1 MADSNQSSPVGI
13 RTHDQRLRVFV
24 SSTLEELEAERRAAR
39 AAIEQLRLHPVMFE
53 SGASPHPARALY
65 RAFLDQSD
73 VFVGIYWQS
82 YGWVAQGSAISGL
95 EDEFRLASQMPRLVY
110 VKIPAPGIEPMLS
123 RMLEEVR
130 TEGGPTYKTFADA
143 AELRELLANDLA
155 MLLSER
161 FGGAGSDGGG
171 SVVPVPVTVLVGR
184 DGDVAQVA
192 DLVSAD
198 GNRLVVLTG
207 AGGVGKTRLALAVL
221 EQTRSRWVDG
231 VAFAD
236 LSRVTDPSLVPE
248 AIAVALGF
256 RGQGREDPLDIL
268 GRRLAGKHMLVV
280 LDDFDQVLAAA
291 PVVPQLLQRAPQL
304 HLLVTSRVV
313 LRVRGEREWR
323 VAPLGLPP
331 GDGDPA
337 ESPAVCLLVER
348 ARDVQP
354 GFELTSGNTATIVE
368 VCRRLDG
375 LPLAL
380 ELAATWLRLLTP
392 QQLLQQLA
400 QHMERRGA
408 LVDVPERQQTMTA
421 TIGWSYDLL
430 PEPARELLAR
440 LTVFAAPFTMDAAEA
455 VSGQEAAS
463 VAEVL
468 AVLLDHNM
476 VSPAERLDGERA
488 FRLLNMIHH
497 YAAERLKMTDDALC
511 GLASYLLGVLER
523 ASFQHG
529 SQDWSRRLLDSE
541 TPNLQVILT
550 WAAERRQPSG
560 ELLRRLGEVW
570 GWLLARGSLAHTSG
584 LTKLIQSWPAA
595 GLPSESDTLARDWL
609 IMVSLVDDPQFAAR
623 VGELIDRVLPDA
635 RRLEQPSRWAMMLMI
650 RAAARPYAVGSPA
663 RAEYEEALAVA
674 RRAGDLVALGYIL
687 SHFGLFLNVDG
698 DLARAQ
704 AMHEEMLAITRSL
717 ADQNQHAEARYDLA
731 LDALG
736 AGDAAAAQ
744 SHLAAAARRYSEIHN
759 LAGMAR
765 CLGALAEVAREH
777 QRPHLAARLVGA
789 AAAARAVGL
798 APGPLVEMAEG
809 RITKSV
815 QAALSDAD
823 FNADVAQGRAETPE
837 AALAAAW
844 AALEAATEPVRGS
857 AAGPANGADDGN
869 ER

>member
-1 MADSNQSSPVGI
+1 MADSNQSSPAGI

-53 SGASPHPARALY
+53 SGASPHPARAVY

-82 YGWVAQGSAISGL
+82 YGWVARGSDISGL
-95 EDEFRLASQMPRLVY
+95 EDEFRMASQMPRLVY
-110 VKIPAPGIEPMLS
+110 VKIPAPGIEPGLS
-123 RMLEEVR
+123 RMLEKVR

-143 AELRELLANDLA
+143 GELRELLANDLA
-155 MLLSER
+155 ALLSQR
-161 FGGAGSDGGG
+161 FGGTSSEGSG
-171 SVVPVPVTVLVGR
+171 SLVPVPVTVLVGR
-184 DGDVAQVA
+184 DRDVAQVA

-198 GNRLVVLTG
+198 DNRLVVLTG

-221 EQTRSRWVDG
+221 ERTRSRWDDG

-236 LSRVTDPSLVPE
+236 LSRVTDPSVVPA
-248 AIAVALGF
+248 AIARALGF

-291 PVVPQLLQRAPQL
+291 PVVPQLLQRAPRL

-323 VAPLGLPP
+323 VEPLGLPL

-337 ESPAVCLLVER
+337 ASPAVRLFVDR
-348 ARDVQP
+348 VRDVQP
-354 GFELTSGNTATIVE
+354 GFELAEGDTAAIVE
-368 VCRRLDG
+368 LCRRLDG

-392 QQLLQQLA
+392 QQLLQQLTE
-400 QHMERRGA
+400 HMERRGA
-408 LVDVPERQQTMTA
+408 LIDVPDRQQTMTA
-421 TIGWSYDLL
+421 TIGWSYQLL
-430 PEPARELLAR
+430 PEPARRLLAR
-440 LTVFAAPFTMDAAEA
+440 LTVFAAPFTKDAADA
-455 VSGQEAAS
+455 VSGHDAKRAVED
-463 VAEVL
+463 L
-468 AVLLDHNM
+468 AVLVDHSM

-488 FRLLNMIHH
+488 FRMLNMIHH
-497 YAAERLKMTDDALC
+497 YAAEGLKSPDDPLGC
-511 GLASYLLGVLER
+511 LERYLLGILER
-523 ASFQHG
+523 ASPQHG
-529 SQDWSRRLLDSE
+529 SQDWARRLLDSE

-560 ELLRRLGEVW
+560 ELLRRVGDVW
-570 GWLLARGSLAHTSG
+570 VWLLARGNLAHSSG
-584 LTKLIQSWPAA
+584 LAKLVRSWPAA

-609 IMVSLVDDPQFAAR
+609 IMVSLIDDGQFAAQ

-650 RAAARPYAVGSPA
+650 RAAARPYAAGSPA
-663 RAEYEEALAVA
+663 RAEYEEAMAVA
-674 RRAGDLVALGYIL
+674 RGAGDLVALGYIL

-698 DLARAQ
+698 DSARAQ
-704 AMHEEMLAITRSL
+704 AMHEEALAVARSL
-717 ADQNQHAEARYDLA
+717 GDQNQHAGARYGLA
-731 LDALG
+731 LDALRV
-736 AGDAAAAQ
+736 GDATAAQ
-744 SHLAAAARRYSEIHN
+744 SHLAAAARGYSEIHN

-765 CLGALAEVAREH
+765 CLGALAEVARQQ
-777 QRPHLAARLVGA
+777 QRPHLAARLLGA

-798 APGPLVEMAEG
+798 APGPLVKEAEG
-809 RITKSV
+809 RITKNV
-815 QAALSDAD
+815 RAVLSDAD

-837 AALAAAW
+837 AALAAAR
-844 AALEAATEPVRGS
+844 AALEAATEPER
-857 AAGPANGADDGN
+857 GPAS
-869 ER
+869 

>member
-1 MADSNQSSPVGI
+1 MADSNQGAPAGI

-39 AAIEQLRLHPVMFE
+39 AAIDQLRLHPVMFE

-82 YGWVAQGSAISGL
+82 YGWVARGSDISGL

-110 VKIPAPGIEPMLS
+110 VKIPAPGIEPGLS
-123 RMLEEVR
+123 RMLAKVR
-130 TEGGPTYKTFADA
+130 TEGGPTYKTFGDVG
-143 AELRELLANDLA
+143 ELRELLANDLA
-155 MLLSER
+155 TLLSER
-161 FGGAGSDGGG
+161 FGGTSSDGSG

-184 DGDVAQVA
+184 DRDVVQVA

-198 GNRLVVLTG
+198 DNRLVVLTG

-221 EQTRSRWVDG
+221 ERTRSRWDDG

-236 LSRVTDPSLVPE
+236 LSRVTDPSVVPA
-248 AIAVALGF
+248 AIARALGF

-291 PVVPQLLQRAPQL
+291 PVVPQLLQRAPRM

-323 VAPLGLPP
+323 VEPLGLPL

-337 ESPAVCLLVER
+337 ASPAVRLFVDR
-348 ARDVQP
+348 VRDVQP
-354 GFELTSGNTATIVE
+354 GFELADGDRAAIVE
-368 VCRRLDG
+368 LCRRLDG

-392 QQLLQQLA
+392 QQLLQQLTE
-400 QHMERRGA
+400 HMERRGA
-408 LVDVPERQQTMTA
+408 LIDVPDRQQTMTA
-421 TIGWSYDLL
+421 TIGWSYQLL
-430 PEPARELLAR
+430 PEPARRLLAR
-440 LTVFAAPFTMDAAEA
+440 LTVFAAPFTKDAADA
-455 VSGQEAAS
+455 VSGHDAARA
-463 VAEVL
+463 VEDL
-468 AVLLDHNM
+468 AVLVDHSM

-488 FRLLNMIHH
+488 FRMLNMIHH
-497 YAAERLKMTDDALC
+497 YAAEGLKSPDDPLGC
-511 GLASYLLGVLER
+511 LERYLLGVLER
-523 ASFQHG
+523 ASPQHG
-529 SQDWSRRLLDSE
+529 SQDWARRLLDSE

-560 ELLRRLGEVW
+560 ELLRRVGDVW
-570 GWLLARGSLAHTSG
+570 VWLLARGNLAHSSG
-584 LTKLIQSWPAA
+584 LAKLVKSWPAA
-595 GLPSESDTLARDWL
+595 GLLSESDTLARDWL
-609 IMVSLVDDPQFAAR
+609 IMVSLIDDGQFAAQ

-674 RRAGDLVALGYIL
+674 RGAGDLVALGYIL

-704 AMHEEMLAITRSL
+704 AMHEEALAIARSL
-717 ADQNQHAEARYDLA
+717 GDQNQHADARYGLA
-731 LDALG
+731 LDAVR
-736 AGDAAAAQ
+736 AGDAAAVQ
-744 SHLAAAARRYSEIHN
+744 SHLAAAGRGYSEIHN

-765 CLGALAEVAREH
+765 CLGALAEVARQQQH
-777 QRPHLAARLVGA
+777 PHLAARLLGA

-809 RITKSV
+809 RITKNV

-837 AALAAAW
+837 AAFAAAW
-844 AALEAATEPVRGS
+844 ADLEAAAEPE
-857 AAGPANGADDGN
+857 AGPAS
-869 ER
+869 

>member
-1 MADSNQSSPVGI
+1 MADSNQGSPAGI

-73 VFVGIYWQS
+73 VFVGIYWQR
-82 YGWVAQGSAISGL
+82 YGWVARGSAISGL

-110 VKIPAPGIEPMLS
+110 VKIPAPGIESGLS
-123 RMLEEVR
+123 RMLEKVR

-143 AELRELLANDLA
+143 GELRELLANDLA
-155 MLLSER
+155 ALLSER
-161 FGGAGSDGGG
+161 FGGTSSDGSG

-184 DGDVAQVA
+184 DRDVAQVA

-198 GNRLVVLTG
+198 DHRLVVLTG

-221 EQTRSRWVDG
+221 ERTRSRWDDG

-248 AIAVALGF
+248 AIAMALGF
-256 RGQGREDPLDIL
+256 RGQGREDPLDTL
-268 GRRLAGKHMLVV
+268 GRRLAGKHTLVV
-280 LDDFDQVLAAA
+280 LDDFDRVLAAA
-291 PVVPQLLQRAPQL
+291 PVVPQLLQRAPRL

-323 VAPLGLPP
+323 LEPLGLSF

-337 ESPAVCLLVER
+337 DSPAVRLFVDR
-348 ARDVQP
+348 VRDVQP
-354 GFELTSGNTATIVE
+354 GFELTDGNTAAIVE
-368 VCRRLDG
+368 LCRRLDG

-380 ELAATWLRLLTP
+380 ELAATWLRVLTP

-408 LVDVPERQQTMTA
+408 LIDVPDRQQTMTD
-421 TIGWSYDLL
+421 TIGWSYQQL
-430 PEPARELLAR
+430 PEPARQLLAR
-440 LTVFAAPFTMDAAEA
+440 LTVFAAPFTKDAADA
-455 VSGQEAAS
+455 VSRHDAAR
-463 VAEVL
+463 AADDL
-468 AVLLDHNM
+468 AVLLDHSM

-488 FRLLNMIHH
+488 FRMLNMIHN
-497 YAAERLKMTDDALC
+497 YAAERLESPDDAL
-511 GLASYLLGVLER
+511 GRLERYLLRVLER
-523 ASFQHG
+523 ASPQHG
-529 SQDWSRRLLDSE
+529 SQDWARRLLDSE

-560 ELLRRLGEVW
+560 ELLRRIGDVW
-570 GWLLARGSLAHTSG
+570 VWLLARGNLAHSSG
-584 LTKLIQSWPAA
+584 LAKLIKSWPAA
-595 GLPSESDTLARDWL
+595 GLPSKSDTLARDWL
-609 IMVSLVDDPQFAAR
+609 TMVSLVDDGQFATL

-674 RRAGDLVALGYIL
+674 RGAGDLVAVGYIL

-698 DLARAQ
+698 DLSRAQ
-704 AMHEEMLAITRSL
+704 AMHEEVLAITRSL
-717 ADQNQHAEARYDLA
+717 GDRNQHAEARYALA
-731 LDALG
+731 LDALR

-744 SHLAAAARRYSEIHN
+744 SHLAAAARGYSEIQN
-759 LAGMAR
+759 LAGIAR
-765 CLGALAEVAREH
+765 CLGALAEVARQR
-777 QRPHLAARLVGA
+777 QRPHLAARLLGA

-798 APGPLVEMAEG
+798 APGPLVEKAEG
-809 RITKSV
+809 RITNNV

-844 AALEAATEPVRGS
+844 AALEGATEPE
-857 AAGPANGADDGN
+857 AGPAS
-869 ER
+869 

>member
-1 MADSNQSSPVGI
+1 MADSNQGSPAGI

-73 VFVGIYWQS
+73 VFVGIYWQR
-82 YGWVAQGSAISGL
+82 YGWVARGSAISGL

-110 VKIPAPGIEPMLS
+110 VKIPAPGIESGLS
-123 RMLEEVR
+123 RMLEKVR

-143 AELRELLANDLA
+143 GELRELLANDLA
-155 MLLSER
+155 ALLSER
-161 FGGAGSDGGG
+161 FGGTSSDGSG

-184 DGDVAQVA
+184 DRDVAQVA

-198 GNRLVVLTG
+198 DHRLVVLTG

-221 EQTRSRWVDG
+221 ERTRSRWDDG

-248 AIAVALGF
+248 AIAMALGF
-256 RGQGREDPLDIL
+256 RRQGREDPLDTL
-268 GRRLAGKHMLVV
+268 GRRLAGKHTLVV

-291 PVVPQLLQRAPQL
+291 PVVPQLLQRAPRL

-323 VAPLGLPP
+323 LEPLGLSL

-337 ESPAVCLLVER
+337 DSPAVRLFVDR
-348 ARDVQP
+348 VRDVQP
-354 GFELTSGNTATIVE
+354 GFELTDGNTAAIVE
-368 VCRRLDG
+368 LCRRLDG

-380 ELAATWLRLLTP
+380 ELAATWLRVLTP

-400 QHMERRGA
+400 QHMERGGA
-408 LVDVPERQQTMTA
+408 LIDVPDRQQTMTA
-421 TIGWSYDLL
+421 TIGWSYQQL
-430 PEPARELLAR
+430 PEPARQLLAR
-440 LTVFAAPFTMDAAEA
+440 LTVFAAPFTKDAADA
-455 VSGQEAAS
+455 VSRHDAARA
-463 VAEVL
+463 AEDL
-468 AVLLDHNM
+468 AVLLDHSM

-488 FRLLNMIHH
+488 FRMLNMIHN
-497 YAAERLKMTDDALC
+497 YAAERLESPDDAL
-511 GLASYLLGVLER
+511 GRLERYLLRVLER
-523 ASFQHG
+523 ASPQHG
-529 SQDWSRRLLDSE
+529 SQDWARQLLDSE

-560 ELLRRLGEVW
+560 ELLRRIGDVW
-570 GWLLARGSLAHTSG
+570 VWLLARGNLAHSSG
-584 LTKLIQSWPAA
+584 LAKLIKSWPAA

-609 IMVSLVDDPQFAAR
+609 TMVSLVDDGQFATQ

-674 RRAGDLVALGYIL
+674 RGAGDLVAVGYIL

-698 DLARAQ
+698 DLSRAQ
-704 AMHEEMLAITRSL
+704 AMHEEVLAITRSL
-717 ADQNQHAEARYDLA
+717 GDRNQHAEARYALA
-731 LDALG
+731 LDALR
-736 AGDAAAAQ
+736 AGDAAAAK
-744 SHLAAAARRYSEIHN
+744 SHLAAAARGYFEIQN
-759 LAGMAR
+759 LAGIAR
-765 CLGALAEVAREH
+765 CLGALAEVARQR
-777 QRPHLAARLVGA
+777 QRPHLAARLLGA

-798 APGPLVEMAEG
+798 APGPLVEKAEG
-809 RITKSV
+809 RITNNV

-844 AALEAATEPVRGS
+844 AALEGATEPE
-857 AAGPANGADDGN
+857 AGPTGRQRA
-869 ER
+869 